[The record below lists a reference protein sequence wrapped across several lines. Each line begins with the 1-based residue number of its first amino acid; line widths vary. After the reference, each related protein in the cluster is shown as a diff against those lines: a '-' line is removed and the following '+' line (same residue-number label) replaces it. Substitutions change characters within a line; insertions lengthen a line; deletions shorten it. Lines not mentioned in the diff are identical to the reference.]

1 MNERENMDIEKL
13 RRELLDEIYAGAFTG
28 GLPAML
34 LEEDRIRKADEE
46 ELIEIA
52 REYGLVK

>member
-1 MNERENMDIEKL
+1 MDIEKL

-46 ELIEIA
+46 ELIKIA
-52 REYGLVK
+52 REYGLMK